1 MIYYA
6 TVGKEVKKMMNRD
19 QFLNQVDAAIE
30 IGDSKLIRKL
40 IIIARKN
47 SWIDSEQKLMN
58 FQKMKG
64 LSQPLEIERLKSLDP
79 ERVDR
84 IKSRYY
90 KGEPIKSLAISFGI
104 KASLLRVLAAKWII
118 EDKNLPITN
127 DMDEE
132 KFQEANK
139 KQINLRLNEE
149 NLKKLVEVYNYW
161 KTKGNFKFLDND
173 NTDPKVFNS
182 EVSFSKF
189 ILETSL
195 NNLYIDMEN
204 EKQIDY
210 LAEWVAEI
218 RIKNKDIK
226 SSWDKLKDSKVETWN
241 LKIKELNQYIESINE
256 LEKKNLFKRATEE
269 LSQVNEDFFEIIWPI
284 ALNRSHFIPDKQND
298 HSSTNL
304 KISRLK
310 SIYGNN

>member
-6 TVGKEVKKMMNRD
+6 TLGKEVETMNRD
-19 QFLNQVDAAIE
+19 QFFNQVDAAIE
-30 IGDSKLIRKL
+30 NGDSKLIRKL
-40 IIIARKN
+40 IFIARKN
-47 SWIDSEQKLMN
+47 SWKDSEQKLMN

-79 ERVDR
+79 ERVER

-90 KGEPIKSLAISFGI
+90 NGESIKSLAISFGI

-127 DMDEE
+127 NMDEE

-139 KQINLRLNEE
+139 KQINIRLNEE

-173 NTDPKVFNS
+173 STDPKIFNS

-218 RIKNKDIK
+218 RVKNKDIK